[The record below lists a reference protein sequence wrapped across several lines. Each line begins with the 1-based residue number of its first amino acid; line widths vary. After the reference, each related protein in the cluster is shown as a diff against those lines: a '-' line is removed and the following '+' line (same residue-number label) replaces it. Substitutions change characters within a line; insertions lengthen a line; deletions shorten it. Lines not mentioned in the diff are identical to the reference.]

1 MKSRLPTPTW
11 GAARPTPL
19 AASLVSNMSAIRVRS
34 SSSKT
39 STSAARRCSTGSPQI
54 VIGKTVMSVK
64 FLGCCRR
71 LVVWRSAGDAAA
83 DDVAHDFVGA
93 AEDGEQPGG
102 EVGLGDRVFHDVTVA
117 AVQLE
122 AAVRDRFG
130 PL

>member
-1 MKSRLPTPTW
+1 MKSSLPTPTW

-39 STSAARRCSTGSPQI
+39 STSEARRCSTGSPQI
-54 VIGKTVMSVK
+54 VMGRTVMSADSS
-64 FLGCCRR
+64 GA
-71 LVVWRSAGDAAA
+71 LVAGFRRSAGDGAA

-93 AEDGEQPGG
+93 AEDGQQPGG
-102 EVGLGDRVFHDVTVA
+102 EEGLRHGVFQDVPVA

-122 AAVRDRFG
+122 ASVGDGFG
-130 PL
+130 P